1 MRNLQLCIFY
11 DGNGNRACVLDFG
24 RDPAFGPFGNQE
36 AMMQALAAK
45 NRSEDCSVTALID
58 WSDKGDLDDA
68 DIADAANQVIL
79 DDEALDTLEIVR
91 VEPR

>member
-36 AMMQALAAK
+36 AMMQALTAK
-45 NRSEDCSVTALID
+45 YGGDCSVTALID

-68 DIADAANQVIL
+68 DIADAACHVIL
-79 DDEALDTLEIVR
+79 DDEELDTLEIVR